1 MTRLRLQHV
10 FAMALL
16 ALVPLI
22 SPASAEMQVLNLPG
36 YGDYEIYSTGGGATA
51 AAPQTLQGS
60 KLLRESPRHAMNEDG
75 MIGFFV
81 SETADRLEPKRL
93 FTSFRYDYRELTS
106 RYGKAFLH
114 PDTGSIG
121 TLQLA
126 ANWLG
131 DWAEWTVMVPMQK
144 YDLSAP
150 RTFNKAAEEGE
161 GIGDIKLGWK
171 ATYLPDKSY
180 YRFAYGAVV
189 EASTGDTDAMR
200 PAGSEHS
207 DEIKLFGCVTTKETD
222 SATANLE
229 LGAIVD
235 SQNIDT
241 RFIYRIGMS
250 YEPTAHAALIG
261 EFAGEVQGGQD
272 KDTLDMIMGIRLAPS
287 PKGVLELAYSKNLR
301 TYREFGWDDR
311 LQIGATIRW

>member
-1 MTRLRLQHV
+1 MRAT
-10 FAMALL
+10 
-16 ALVPLI
+16 
-22 SPASAEMQVLNLPG
+22 AEIQVLNLPG
-36 YGDYEIYSTGGGATA
+36 YGDYEIYSTGGTA
-51 AAPQTLQGS
+51 ATSKPAGS
-60 KLLRESPRHAMNEDG
+60 TLLRESPRHAMNGDG
-75 MIGFFV
+75 LVGFFV
-81 SETADRLEPKRL
+81 AETADRLEPKRM

-114 PDTGSIG
+114 PDKGSIG

-126 ANWLG
+126 ANWIG
-131 DWAEWTVMVPMQK
+131 DWAEWSVMVPMQK
-144 YDLSAP
+144 YDLAAP
-150 RTFNKAAEEGE
+150 RTFNRTAEEGE

-189 EASTGDTDAMR
+189 EATTGNTDAMR
-200 PAGSEHS
+200 PAGSDHS

-229 LGAIVD
+229 LGAIID
-235 SQNIDT
+235 SQSIDT
-241 RFIYRIGMS
+241 RFLYRIGLS

-261 EFAGEVQGGQD
+261 EFAGEIQGGQD
-272 KDTLDMIMGIRLAPS
+272 KDTLDMVLGIRLAPS
-287 PKGVLELAYSKNLR
+287 PKGVLELAYTKNLR

-311 LQIGATIRW
+311 LQIGATVRW